1 MYPTFTAKFAEH
13 DIKWEPVEVTTDDG
27 YILTLFHLLGDA
39 NGDWKVTRPSVLY
52 IHGMGGDG
60 TEFTSTLGL
69 NDNRPQA
76 YELGSLGFDIWLINN
91 SGTEVS

>member
-1 MYPTFTAKFAEH
+1 
-13 DIKWEPVEVTTDDG
+13 
-27 YILTLFHLLGDA
+27 
-39 NGDWKVTRPSVLY
+39 
-52 IHGMGGDG
+52 MGGDG

-69 NDNRPQA
+69 NDERPQA